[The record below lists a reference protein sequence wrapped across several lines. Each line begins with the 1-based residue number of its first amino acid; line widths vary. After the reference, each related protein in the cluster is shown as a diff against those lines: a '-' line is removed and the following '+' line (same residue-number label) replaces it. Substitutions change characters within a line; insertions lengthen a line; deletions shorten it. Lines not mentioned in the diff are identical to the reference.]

1 MARGRNGRGWVSHPF
16 FIFNLLGMKRHAVDA
31 RLSRKVVHLVDDNAS
46 FRKAIEALLTRYGY
60 EVVTYPS
67 AQHLLDQL
75 PSDDIPGCIILDV
88 RLHPGMNGP
97 ELQDRLIELGV
108 ALPIIFLTGYEDIR
122 TTVRTIKAGS
132 EDFLTKPVTSEQLLN
147 AIDRAMTRHAI
158 VRDERHR
165 LQEMQALLAK
175 LTARERQVF
184 DLVVRG
190 KMNKQIAFELGATER
205 TIKLHRRHVME
216 KTKVESLAEL
226 VTIAERLGLLA

>member
-1 MARGRNGRGWVSHPF
+1 LDV
-16 FIFNLLGMKRHAVDA
+16 
-31 RLSRKVVHLVDDNAS
+31 RLSRKVVHFVDDNAS
-46 FRKAIEALLTRYGY
+46 FRKAIEALLTRYGF

-67 AQHLLDQL
+67 GEHLLDQL

-88 RLHPGMNGP
+88 RLHPGMSGP

-122 TTVRTIKAGS
+122 TTVRTIKAGG

-147 AIDRAMTRHAI
+147 AIDRAMTRHTS

-165 LQEMQALLAK
+165 LQEMRALLAK

-205 TIKLHRRHVME
+205 TIKAHRQQVME
-216 KTKVESLAEL
+216 KTKVESLPEL

>member
-1 MARGRNGRGWVSHPF
+1 
-16 FIFNLLGMKRHAVDA
+16 
-31 RLSRKVVHLVDDNAS
+31 
-46 FRKAIEALLTRYGY
+46 
-60 EVVTYPS
+60 
-67 AQHLLDQL
+67 L

-88 RLHPGMNGP
+88 RLHPGMSGP

-122 TTVRTIKAGS
+122 TTVRTIKAGG

-147 AIDRAMTRHAI
+147 AIDRAMTRHTS

-205 TIKLHRRHVME
+205 TIKAHRQQVME
-216 KTKVESLAEL
+216 KRKWNPCQNWS
-226 VTIAERLGLLA
+226 R

>member
-1 MARGRNGRGWVSHPF
+1 
-16 FIFNLLGMKRHAVDA
+16 
-31 RLSRKVVHLVDDNAS
+31 
-46 FRKAIEALLTRYGY
+46 
-60 EVVTYPS
+60 
-67 AQHLLDQL
+67 
-75 PSDDIPGCIILDV
+75 
-88 RLHPGMNGP
+88 
-97 ELQDRLIELGV
+97 V

-122 TTVRTIKAGS
+122 TTVRTIKAGG

-147 AIDRAMTRHAI
+147 AIDRAMTRHTS

-205 TIKLHRRHVME
+205 TIKAHRQQVME
-216 KTKVESLAEL
+216 KTKVESLPEL